1 MPGIAN
7 RPCSRQVLGDTGVD
21 GAMWEPN
28 LVQSLL
34 VVFVRSPGKSSQALS
49 MGNSPSSSF
58 VELKTTKMC
67 MLCSLKD
74 WALTGHISQTLPVS
88 H

>member
-28 LVQSLL
+28 LVQFVP

-49 MGNSPSSSF
+49 KGNSPSSSF
-58 VELKTTKMC
+58 VELKATKMRT
-67 MLCSLKD
+67 LCRLKD
-74 WALTGHISQTLPVS
+74 WALTGHISPRLPTL